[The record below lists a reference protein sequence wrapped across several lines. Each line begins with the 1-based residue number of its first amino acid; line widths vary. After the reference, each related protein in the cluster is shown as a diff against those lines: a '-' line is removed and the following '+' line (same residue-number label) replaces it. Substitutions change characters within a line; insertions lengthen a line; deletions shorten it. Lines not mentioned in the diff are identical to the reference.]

1 MTFSIPQPIPSR
13 SSHPVHA
20 HQRPPI
26 RRSQSHTI
34 AQVNSTS
41 AALLSSSSSS
51 SSSSSTT
58 AALSA
63 SNNIAQGGLVGLT
76 AATGS
81 SISKLDISHLLANNS
96 NNNRTRHHRHSLH
109 HPDINENISLAHD
122 DDEDEDDSIR
132 KDDEDED
139 DEDVDDS
146 EMRHDSGHYTDLSSE
161 IRGIPIGKPKF
172 RFFNNNNDTNNKA
185 SNGGKTGGLPF
196 GVAGGSFD
204 SRGRAGEDLSSR
216 YQHRQG
222 YSHSHSNSDSHS
234 SINLMADNLK
244 AAKAAQEKD
253 LAKYTR
259 LADDNEEEDEGTFQR
274 QYQYHHLSA
283 TESKQPDTLNNKK
296 SLVPQFPSH
305 IQYQEQQ
312 EQQQSP
318 HGQAGRLSHA
328 SLTSTTP
335 SSSSS
340 SSPHHITP
348 ASTHTLSTTTT
359 ASSPSPAAIVIPQR
373 TSRKFEPRATE
384 LDPPLAALEHSNT
397 PVQRNNSSNPS
408 SSSSPAPT
416 SSEAT
421 YPTPHHSH
429 AHPNISI
436 DTSKARLQNSP
447 AVKAT
452 ISPRPTTKDVLK
464 STAAAPITTTVKR
477 AASTSQLPK
486 SHSTTQAQSRPEGQL
501 ALGLKK
507 GPPSLSTSSNT
518 TSTSSSTTSLSSSSV
533 ASTPATSSNSSTR
546 PLMMA
551 SQSRLSSALPPAP
564 SMHQHSFS
572 AFDTQ
577 PTSSVLLPSL
587 SPSSPRANSALVN
600 SLEQLSV
607 SWKAPENTPSFPINR
622 LHRSRTISSGTS
634 RPSFTS
640 SFSSNITTSS
650 FPFHQNGNSAAS
662 PNTAM
667 VTSSSYSSLPYSPA
681 VAFLSNFVEVTAPR
695 MAPDE
700 EGEQVG
706 DFIMGKIIGHG
717 GFSLVREAFAIH
729 LDGLVAQV
737 AVKIVK
743 TQTGLTDNDR
753 VQRMLDKEIAI
764 WSRLSHPNVLPF
776 LAVEKLPTDTF
787 VFCELCTGGHLLEYI
802 TRETAAAA
810 ASSSAASTSSSG
822 YGGGWGSSAGGSSS
836 TTGLDEDHARRIF
849 NQVAEAVRYLHE
861 ERRIVHRDIKLENI
875 LRHEDGTWKICD
887 FGLAEY
893 QNDEA
898 ASYFGSP
905 TIYNPRA
912 TLNSSDSHHDGC
924 SSNGGGSVTGSA
936 MEEDDEEEDM
946 VGGSLAYCSP
956 EQLRSQKPLRCPSSD
971 VWSLGV
977 VLYALLTGRLPFQD
991 EYEPRL
997 QHMILNGRYE
1007 DPTECSAEARE
1018 LLRHMFR
1025 SKPEDRW
1032 KIGQVMDSP
1041 WCTGTTLAASDD
1053 HYGSNTGGGGGS
1065 GFGSGFGGGFGGGS
1079 GGGGGGFGGGFG
1091 SGFGSRW

>member
-26 RRSQSHTI
+26 RRSQSHT
-34 AQVNSTS
+34 AAVANTTNT
-41 AALLSSSSSS
+41 ALLSSSSSS
-51 SSSSSTT
+51 SSSTTLSTSNINTSST
-58 AALSA
+58 
-63 SNNIAQGGLVGLT
+63 NGQGGLVGLT
-76 AATGS
+76 TTS
-81 SISKLDISHLLANNS
+81 SSNSKFDIGHLLGSNS
-96 NNNRTRHHRHSLH
+96 NNRNRHHRHSLH
-109 HPDINENISLAHD
+109 HPDISEDISLAQD
-122 DDEDEDDSIR
+122 DDEDDEDDSNC
-132 KDDEDED
+132 KGDEDD
-139 DEDVDDS
+139 DEDVDDG
-146 EMRHDSGHYTDLSSE
+146 EVRHDSGHYTDLSSE

-172 RFFNNNNDTNNKA
+172 RFFNNNGATNNKTA
-185 SNGGKTGGLPF
+185 NGGTNFKANDLLF
-196 GVAGGSFD
+196 GVAGGSVD

-216 YQHRQG
+216 YQHQQRC
-222 YSHSHSNSDSHS
+222 SHSHSNSDSHS

-259 LADDNEEEDEGTFQR
+259 LTEDDNNEDDDTFQR
-274 QYQYHHLSA
+274 QYHYHHLPA
-283 TESKQPDTLNNKK
+283 TETKRPDTLKK
-296 SLVPQFPSH
+296 ELLPQFPLH
-305 IQYQEQQ
+305 IQYQDSQ
-312 EQQQSP
+312 
-318 HGQAGRLSHA
+318 QAGHISSRAPLS
-328 SLTSTTP
+328 STTP

-340 SSPHHITP
+340 ISSPRHITP
-348 ASTHTLSTTTT
+348 ASIHTPLTTSKTT
-359 ASSPSPAAIVIPQR
+359 SSPSPAAIAIPQR
-373 TSRKFEPRATE
+373 TNRTIEPRATE
-384 LDPPLAALEHSNT
+384 LDPPLAAPERSNT
-397 PVQRNNSSNPS
+397 PVHLNNNNNNKSHPS
-408 SSSSPAPT
+408 SSSSSPSPA
-416 SSEAT
+416 SSDST
-421 YPTPHHSH
+421 YPTLHHSH

-436 DTSKARLQNSP
+436 DTSKARLQSLPTAN
-447 AVKAT
+447 AT
-452 ISPRPTTKDVLK
+452 INPRLVTKDVPK
-464 STAAAPITTTVKR
+464 SVAAGTATTSTTAAAAPVATVKR

-486 SHSTTQAQSRPEGQL
+486 SHSTTQSQSRPEGQL

-507 GPPSLSTSSNT
+507 GPPSSSNS
-518 TSTSSSTTSLSSSSV
+518 TSTSSSTASLSSFSV
-533 ASTPATSSNSSTR
+533 ATTPATSSNSSTR

-572 AFDTQ
+572 AFDAQ

-587 SPSSPRANSALVN
+587 SPSSPRTNSALVN

-622 LHRSRTISSGTS
+622 LHRSRTISSGTT
-634 RPSFTS
+634 RPSFNS
-640 SFSSNITTSS
+640 SFSSNTTNTS
-650 FPFHQNGNSAAS
+650 FPFNPNGSSAVS
-662 PNTAM
+662 PSTAM

-706 DFIMGKIIGHG
+706 DFIMGKMIGHG

-729 LDGLVAQV
+729 LDGMVAQV

-743 TQTGLTDNDR
+743 TQTGATDNDR

-764 WSRLSHPNVLPF
+764 WSRLTHPNVLPF

-787 VFCELCTGGHLLEYI
+787 VFCELCTSGHLLDYI
-802 TRETAAAA
+802 TRETAA
-810 ASSSAASTSSSG
+810 SSSSASTSSSG
-822 YGGGWGSSAGGSSS
+822 YGGGGWGGSGSSAYGSSS

-875 LRHEDGTWKICD
+875 LQHEDGTWKICD

-912 TLNSSDSHHDGC
+912 AMNSSGSDSHNDAC
-924 SSNGGGSVTGSA
+924 SSNGGGSVAGSA

-1032 KIGQVMDSP
+1032 RIGQVMDSP
-1041 WCTGTTLAASDD
+1041 WCTGTTLAPTVD
-1053 HYGSNTGGGGGS
+1053 HYGSNDGS
-1065 GFGSGFGGGFGGGS
+1065 SGSSGFGGGFGGGFS
-1079 GGGGGGFGGGFG
+1079 